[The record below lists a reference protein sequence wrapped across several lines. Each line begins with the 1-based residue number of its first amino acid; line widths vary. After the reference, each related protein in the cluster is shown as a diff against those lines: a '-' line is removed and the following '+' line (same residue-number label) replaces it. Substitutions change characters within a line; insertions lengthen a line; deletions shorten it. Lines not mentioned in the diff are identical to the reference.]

1 MLREIVEF
9 VILTVL
15 IVAVAKYLLYMPAK
29 RIAERLKFSEQGAG
43 QMLGYLT
50 SAPELVAAVAVAA
63 TGFMTTV
70 AFNILSSNVINA
82 ILALSAAAW
91 YRQTRRLFTRQ
102 LWREHLIIVISIIVP
117 ILLLVTGQVESAWV
131 IPVFLVAYVVYVLVI
146 RRITADGAAPIE
158 HVGSDPPQDAA
169 AVSTE
174 VRTGVRGYVALQGL
188 LILAALA
195 SLYFLGTALGDTV
208 YELGTTFGV
217 PEAILG
223 VVIGVVTSLP
233 EWTTFFSSYAWHRR
247 NGTDR
252 ASEEVTHNLLASN
265 ASNLLL
271 VQTIALAVF
280 LLVAT

>member
-29 RIAERLKFSEQGAG
+29 RIAERLKFSDHGAG

-63 TGFMTTV
+63 TGLMATV
-70 AFNILSSNVINA
+70 AYNILSSNIINVL
-82 ILALSAAAW
+82 LALSAAAW
-91 YRQTRRLFTRQ
+91 YRQTGRLFTRR
-102 LWREHLIIVISIIVP
+102 LWREHLIIAISIIVP

-146 RRITADGAAPIE
+146 RRITADGAAPTE
-158 HVGSDPPQDAA
+158 HVDAEPPKDAV
-169 AVSTE
+169 AVATE
-174 VRTGVRGYVALQGL
+174 VRTGVKGYVALQGL
-188 LILAALA
+188 LILVALA

-217 PEAILG
+217 PEIVLG

-233 EWTTFFSSYAWHRR
+233 EWTTFFSSFAWHRR
-247 NGTDR
+247 NSVDR